1 MHLRSLSLR
10 NYRVFRAVDLEFP
23 DGLICI
29 YGPNGAGKSSLI
41 ESVRY
46 ALYGD
51 SRTDKAELRS
61 AGVREDLRVE
71 LVFEHE
77 GNAYDVRRRLKG
89 QNLTPEVE
97 VYRNGQLAVQS
108 AREANGFLARVLGM
122 DQRAFLASV
131 CAQQKEL
138 TAFATMQAND
148 RRKLVLDLLG
158 VSPIERAL
166 ARARDEARD
175 RRKTAEGAR
184 AQLPDLDALEAAAEE
199 AAEELTAAEGAE
211 AAAAAA
217 AEEAAS
223 ALAAAEAAAA
233 EAERAAAT
241 LADLRNRAGLARA
254 EAATSRQEAD
264 RHEARAAAAD
274 ALEPEIRAAEAQA
287 AGLAEAAQELD
298 ALERAREVHAERAAL
313 TRALE
318 DAHRRE
324 RTAADALARATREAK
339 GSAEL
344 VAARVRLE
352 AEQDGIDEELEAA
365 RERHAELSRALGA
378 AAAAH
383 AAAREAA
390 EAGDALD
397 PAAPCPTCGLPLG
410 ERYGDLRRHRAEE
423 LDAAAA
429 THARAAVATD
439 ESKAAG
445 IALAARQK
453 TLAGE
458 LKQAREAERRAERA
472 TALVE
477 SAEAALRTA
486 REDAEARQK
495 TLDGCPDP
503 GFDQA
508 AWERCRQAAARRD
521 ELTAAL
527 AGLRAR
533 RDQAG
538 VDRDAAKGALARADE
553 ADGRA
558 AALDAEAAT
567 LGDADGARQRAR
579 DRQRA
584 AGQQQTLAHGAH
596 QQAAGALAGARRRE
610 ADQAAALSAGRE
622 RHERVAALEDEA
634 GYLARLV
641 DLVVAFRLHLVSRLG
656 RRLSAEA
663 AALFAE
669 LTDGEYQD
677 LVVDPEDYTIRI
689 ADAGVEYELS
699 RFSGSEND
707 LASLSLRVAVSLV
720 IAEGAGE
727 LGVLVLDEVLG
738 ALDRDRRE
746 RMLAA
751 LTTLQGRFR
760 QVLLVTH
767 NDEVKDLL
775 PAAIEVRKGPYRAST
790 ATVLGDPA

>member
-10 NYRVFRAVDLEFP
+10 NYRIYRAVDLEFP
-23 DGLICI
+23 DGLVGI

-108 AREANGFLARVLGM
+108 AREANAFLARVLGM

-166 ARARDEARD
+166 ARVRDEARD
-175 RRKTAEGAR
+175 RRRTSEGAR
-184 AQLPDLDALEAAAEE
+184 AQLPDLDALEAAAKD
-199 AAEELTAAEGAE
+199 AAEELAAAGGTERAVAE
-211 AAAAAA
+211 AE
-217 AEEAAS
+217 AEAVA
-223 ALAAAEAAAA
+223 ALAGAEAAAA
-233 EAERAAAT
+233 EAERAAAA
-241 LADLRNRAGLARA
+241 LAELRNRAGLARA
-254 EAATSRQEAD
+254 EAATSRREAD
-264 RHEARAAAAD
+264 RHELRAAAAD
-274 ALEPEIRAAEAQA
+274 ALEPQIRAAEAEA
-287 AGLAEAAQELD
+287 AGLAEAAAPLQ
-298 ALERAREVHAERAAL
+298 ALERAREVHAERVAL
-313 TRALE
+313 ARALD

-324 RTAADALARATREAK
+324 RTAADALARANREAQDTT
-339 GSAEL
+339 EL
-344 VAARVRLE
+344 VAARARLE
-352 AEQDGIDEELEAA
+352 AEQEGIGEELEAA
-365 RERHAELSRALGA
+365 RERHAELSGALGA
-378 AAAAH
+378 AAATH
-383 AAAREAA
+383 AAASEAA
-390 EAGDALD
+390 EAGAALD
-397 PAAPCPTCGLPLG
+397 PGAPCPTCGQLLG
-410 ERYGDLRRHRAEE
+410 ERHADLRRHRAEE
-423 LDAAAA
+423 LDAAGAA
-429 THARAAVATD
+429 HARAAVAVD

-458 LKQAREAERRAERA
+458 LRQAREAERRAERA
-472 TALVE
+472 AALVE
-477 SAEAALRTA
+477 SAEAALRAA
-486 REDAEARQK
+486 REDAEARQT
-495 TLDGCPDP
+495 TLARCPDP
-503 GFDQA
+503 GFDEV
-508 AWERCRQAAARRD
+508 AWERCRQAASRRG

-538 VDRDAAKGALARADE
+538 VDRDAAKQALARADE

-558 AALDAEAAT
+558 AALDAEAAA
-567 LGDADGARQRAR
+567 LGDADGVLAAARE
-579 DRQRA
+579 RQRA
-584 AGQQQTLAHGAH
+584 ASRQRTLAHGVH
-596 QQAAGALAGARRRE
+596 QQAAAALAGARRRD
-610 ADQAAALSAGRE
+610 ADQAAALAGGRE
-622 RHERVAALEDEA
+622 RHERVAALEEEA
-634 GYLARLV
+634 SYLARLV

-669 LTDGEYQD
+669 LTDSEYQD
-677 LVVDPEDYTIRI
+677 LVVDPEDYSIRI

-775 PAAIEVRKGPYRAST
+775 PAAIEVRKGPYRTST
-790 ATVLGDPA
+790 ATVLG

>member
-10 NYRVFRAVDLEFP
+10 NYRVYREVDLEFP
-23 DGLICI
+23 DGLIGI
-29 YGPNGAGKSSLI
+29 YGANGSGKSSLI
-41 ESVRY
+41 EAIRY
-46 ALYGD
+46 SLYGD

-61 AGVREDLRVE
+61 VGVREDLRVE

-138 TAFATMQAND
+138 TAFATMQANE

-166 ARARDEARD
+166 ARVRDEARD

-184 AQLPDLDALEAAAEE
+184 AQLPDLDALEAAVKQAADEATE
-199 AAEELTAAEGAE
+199 AVAAERASAAAE

-217 AEEAAS
+217 LAE
-223 ALAAAEAAAA
+223 AEAAAA
-233 EAERAAAT
+233 AAEQAAAV
-241 LADLRNRAGLARA
+241 LAELRNRARLARA
-254 EAATSRQEAD
+254 EAATSRQEAE

-274 ALEPEIRAAEAQA
+274 ALEPQIRAAA
-287 AGLAEAAQELD
+287 AEAASLAAAAAPLP

-313 TRALE
+313 ARALD
-318 DAHRRE
+318 DARRRE
-324 RTAADALARATREAK
+324 RTAADALARAGRDAA
-339 GSAEL
+339 GGAEL
-344 VAARVRLE
+344 VTARARLE
-352 AEQDGIDEELEAA
+352 AEQEAVGTELDAA
-365 RERHAELSRALGA
+365 RERHAQLSGQLGA
-378 AAAAH
+378 ATATH
-383 AAAREAA
+383 AAARQAA
-390 EAGDALD
+390 EAGAALD
-397 PAAPCPTCGLPLG
+397 PDAPCPTCGQLLG
-410 ERYGDLRRHRAEE
+410 ERYADLRRHRAEE

-429 THARAAVATD
+429 AHAKAAAAVD

-453 TLAGE
+453 TLAAE

-472 TALVE
+472 AALVE
-477 SAEAALRTA
+477 SAEAALHAA
-486 REDAEARQK
+486 RDDAQARQAA
-495 TLDGCPDP
+495 LDRCPDP

-508 AWERCRQAAARRD
+508 AWERCRAAAARRD
-521 ELTAAL
+521 EVAAAV

-538 VDRDAAKGALARADE
+538 VDRDAAKEALARADA

-558 AALDAEAAT
+558 AALDAEAAP
-567 LGDADGARQRAR
+567 LGDAETVLALAREEQRAVGR
-579 DRQRA
+579 
-584 AGQQQTLAHGAH
+584 QQTLAHGAH
-596 QQAAGALAGARRRE
+596 QQAVAALAGARRRE
-610 ADQAAALSAGRE
+610 ADQTSALAAGRE
-622 RHERVAALEDEA
+622 RHERVAALEEET

-656 RRLSAEA
+656 RRLSSEA
-663 AALFAE
+663 AGLFAE
-669 LTDGEYQD
+669 LTDSEYQD
-677 LVVDPEDYTIRI
+677 LVVDPEDYSIRI
-689 ADAGVEYELS
+689 ADAGVEHELS

-738 ALDRDRRE
+738 SLDRERRE

-767 NDEVKDLL
+767 NEEVKDLL
-775 PAAIEVRKGPYRAST
+775 PAAIEVRKGPWRTAT
-790 ATVLGDPA
+790 ATVLS